1 MEEPNPWVFPH
12 FDPPDYLI
20 QWYGKSQTTNDLIFW
35 KVDHLAA
42 LQWKAWPAGTWASPN
57 MTLILLLFP
66 LATSVHGTL
75 SKRKT
80 ASGCLKHWWS
90 LDPLGSEN
98 RSGSNPWV
106 SPSLTS
112 MLYPVTNLDGW
123 KHTFIGKD
131 CNAAFRG
138 GLTLF
143 LQIPSVKYDLWGG
156 SYFNLGLWVIFLKFL
171 IGQIYQLH
179 QTFEFIS

>member
-1 MEEPNPWVFPH
+1 MRKKVGMGLIDAKVIGGRAKPLGFPSRWP
-12 FDPPDYLI
+12 FCSFV

-80 ASGCLKHWWS
+80 ASGCLKHWWP

-123 KHTFIGKD
+123 KHTFYWE
-131 CNAAFRG
+131 R
-138 GLTLF
+138 
-143 LQIPSVKYDLWGG
+143 LQCSLQRWSDFIPT
-156 SYFNLGLWVIFLKFL
+156 NTIC
-171 IGQIYQLH
+171 
-179 QTFEFIS
+179 